1 MRTVGQQ
8 LQFKDQEVWTI
19 APEASVYQALEIM
32 AEKGIGALVVVKD
45 ERVVG
50 IISERDYAR
59 KIDLK
64 GLTSRTARV
73 EQIMTEKVYTI
84 GPEQTVQD
92 CMGLMTARRIRHLPV
107 IKDDRLVGVISIGD
121 VVKEMIEDQGFM
133 ITQLQS
139 YIDGTTRHRP

>member
-1 MRTVGQQ
+1 
-8 LQFKDQEVWTI
+8 VWTI